1 MKLAFLE
8 EGEFVRQVPLD
19 PVGTTIG
26 RGTTADLVL
35 LDPRASRQH
44 CRIVHASGIWLVED
58 LGSTNGMTVNG
69 TRIVRPQVLQPGDKL
84 GVGNSLLVFL
94 EDHADATSA
103 LWLGDIPST
112 VRIPVPWYGDPRA
125 ETQKR

>member
-8 EGEFVRQVPLD
+8 DGGLVRQVPLD

-35 LDPRASRQH
+35 PDPRASRQH
-44 CRIVHASGIWLVED
+44 CRIVQVSGIWLIED
-58 LGSTNGMTVNG
+58 LGSTNGVAVNG
-69 TRIVRPQVLQPGDKL
+69 SRTAHPQVLQPGDKL

-94 EDHADATSA
+94 EDHADATVA
-103 LWLGDIPST
+103 LWPGDISPT
-112 VRIPVPWYGDPRA
+112 VRIPVPCIGDPRA
-125 ETQKR
+125 ETQRR